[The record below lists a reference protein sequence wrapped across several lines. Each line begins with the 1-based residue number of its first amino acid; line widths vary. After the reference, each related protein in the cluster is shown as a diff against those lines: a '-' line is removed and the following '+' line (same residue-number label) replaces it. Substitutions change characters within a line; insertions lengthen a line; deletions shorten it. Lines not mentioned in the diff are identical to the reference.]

1 MNPTEVT
8 RYILLAGLLVV
19 AYLLVLAWNE
29 DFGSAAR
36 PADAVAA
43 AADPLTDVPSGVELP
58 NAMQPLPEG
67 RGGEGA
73 EGPEGPEGDVP
84 SVTGLDVP
92 RLEDETAAIDVE
104 RDGLIRVRSDVLN
117 LWIERRGG
125 DLVKATLPT
134 YPVSLDAPDVPFTL
148 LDRQPAFTYVAQSGL
163 AGPDGVDGRPAGRPL
178 YSSPRD
184 EYVLEPGMDTLI
196 VPLTYVDDRGVTW
209 TKRFT
214 LQRGD
219 FEVRLDYLIDNPL
232 GEALRVNPY
241 AQLKRSPGNPPGT
254 STPGM
259 GPRPYVG
266 AAFTTAESRYEKVDF
281 GDLDDGPWQARVQG
295 GWVAMLQ
302 HYFITAWIPQG
313 DEEHLYRGRARDDG
327 TYLVEYV
334 GPQVNVEPGGTG
346 TVGASFY
353 AGPKTQDRLEE
364 IAPNL
369 NLTVD
374 YGFLWWIAVPLFQ
387 LLDMFHSLVGN
398 WGFAIILLTLMV
410 KLVLYPL
417 SAAAYKSMANMR
429 KVAPEMKRLQ
439 ERYSDD
445 RQKLSAEMMN
455 LYKKERINPLGG
467 CLPML
472 LQMPVFLALYW
483 VLYESVELRQAP
495 FMLWI
500 DDMSQI
506 DPYFVLPLLMGV
518 TMFFQQ
524 RLNPPP
530 PDPMQA
536 KVLKIMPVMFTV
548 LFLFFPAGLVLYWLV
563 NNLLSIAQQ
572 WYITD
577 KIEKSAA
584 KARA

>member
-1 MNPTEVT
+1 MNPAEVT
-8 RYILLAGLLVV
+8 RYILLAGLLVI
-19 AYLLVLAWNE
+19 AYLLVLAWND
-29 DFGSAAR
+29 DFGNTVDPDSAI
-36 PADAVAA
+36 AA
-43 AADPLTDVPSGVELP
+43 QADPLTMDVPSGIELP
-58 NAMQPLPEG
+58 SSARTLPSEQ
-67 RGGEGA
+67 GESDD
-73 EGPEGPEGDVP
+73 GDVP
-84 SVTGLDVP
+84 AVSALDVP
-92 RLEDETAAIDVE
+92 RMESESPAFEVARE
-104 RDGLIRVRSDVLN
+104 GLIRVRSDVLN
-117 LWIERRGG
+117 LWIDRRGG

-134 YPVSLDAPDVPFTL
+134 YPVSLEAPDVPFTL
-148 LDRQPAFTYVAQSGL
+148 LDRSANFTYVAQSGL
-163 AGPDGVDGRPAGRPL
+163 AGPDGVDARPSGRPL
-178 YSSPRD
+178 YAAPRD
-184 EYVLEPGMDTLI
+184 EYLLEAGVDTLT
-196 VPLTYVDDRGVTW
+196 VPLTHVDERGVTW

-214 LQRGD
+214 LQRGE
-219 FEVRLDYLIDNPL
+219 FEVSVDYLIDNPL

-241 AQLKRSPGNPPGT
+241 SQLKRSPGNPPGT

-266 AAFTTAESRYEKVDF
+266 AAFTTANSRYEKVDF
-281 GDLDDGPWQARVQG
+281 DDLDDGPWQERVQG

-302 HYFITAWIPQG
+302 HYFVTAWVPHSDG
-313 DEEHLYRGRARDDG
+313 EHLYRGRARDDG

-334 GPQVNVEPGGTG
+334 GPQVSIEPGGTG

-353 AGPKTQDRLEE
+353 AGPKIQDRLEE

-369 NLTVD
+369 SLTVD

-429 KVAPEMKRLQ
+429 KFAPELKRLQ

-445 RQKLSAEMMN
+445 RQKLSSEMMN
-455 LYKKERINPLGG
+455 LYKKEKINPLGG

-472 LQMPVFLALYW
+472 LQMPVFLSLYW

-500 DDMSQI
+500 EDMSQI
-506 DPYFVLPLLMGV
+506 DPFFVLPLLMGV

-563 NNLLSIAQQ
+563 NNLLSITQQ

-577 KIEKSAA
+577 KIEKSASKA
-584 KARA
+584 KA